1 MTTIG
6 EWWMWVGFFV
16 FVLTMLAVD
25 MFLLGGKKAHRVST
39 KEALTWTI
47 VWVSLALTFTL
58 LLWWYLTH
66 TASHAVASEKSLE
79 FLTGYLIEESL
90 SVDNMFI
97 FVMLFSYFAV
107 PAEYQ
112 RRVLLFGVLGAIVMR
127 LFMILFGVWVVAKFH
142 WILYVFGLFLMITG
156 VKMFIF
162 ANQKPDLDSNP
173 VLNWMRNHLRITKK
187 FHKEKFFV
195 RQNKMLYV
203 TPLFLVLVL
212 IEVSDLIFAVDSIP
226 AVFSVTN
233 DPFIVF
239 TSNIFAILGLRALYF
254 LIANM
259 ADRFHLLKYGLAFI
273 LVFVGFKM
281 LIAYWFKIPIFIAL
295 GVVVM
300 TLILSITLSM
310 YQTSLLANKKIR
322 RDT

>member
-1 MTTIG
+1 
-6 EWWMWVGFFV
+6 
-16 FVLTMLAVD
+16 
-25 MFLLGGKKAHRVST
+25 
-39 KEALTWTI
+39 
-47 VWVSLALTFTL
+47 
-58 LLWWYLTH
+58 
-66 TASHAVASEKSLE
+66 
-79 FLTGYLIEESL
+79 
-90 SVDNMFI
+90 MFI
-97 FVMLFSYFAV
+97 FVMLFGYFAV

-142 WILYVFGLFLMITG
+142 WILYVFGLFLTITG

-162 ANQKPDLDSNP
+162 ANQKPDLDNNP

-187 FHKEKFFV
+187 FHNEKFFV

-226 AVFSVTN
+226 AVFSVTS

-239 TSNIFAILGLRALYF
+239 TSNIFAVFGLRALYF

-259 ADRFHLLKYGLAFI
+259 ANRFHLLKYGLAFI

-281 LIAYWFKIPIFIAL
+281 LIAYWFKIPISIAL
-295 GVVVM
+295 GVVVV
-300 TLILSITLSM
+300 TLVFCIALSI
-310 YQTSLLANKKIR
+310 YQTSLLANKK
-322 RDT
+322 